1 MKKIASSLAVVILFL
16 IIASSAINAQGKHGV
31 VGKLFGKHE
40 ADVLFGKVIGSVQI
54 KTEDL
59 KKAVA
64 KGKDYIL
71 FTIKNNRL
79 VVTNEKKESLT
90 DYSDELE
97 KDEQIY
103 FFSKS
108 EVEKLLQT
116 ASVPAPITKGKKGG
130 VSSATAAAA
139 STVTAEWRAG
149 TLTLSTDT
157 ATLELSSTCPPVCF
171 D

>member
-1 MKKIASSLAVVILFL
+1 MKKIASSISVVIIFL
-16 IIASSAINAQGKHGV
+16 IIASSTLNAQGKYGV

-54 KTEDL
+54 KTDDL
-59 KKAVA
+59 KRAIA

-71 FTIKNNRL
+71 LTIKNNRL
-79 VVTNEKKESLT
+79 VVTNEKRESLRE
-90 DYSDELE
+90 DNGEGIE
-97 KDEQIY
+97 KDEHYY

-116 ASVPAPITKGKKGG
+116 AAAPAPIIKGKKGG
-130 VSSATAAAA
+130 VSSVAADA
-139 STVTAEWRAG
+139 SAITAEWRAG
-149 TLTLSTDT
+149 TLTLSTDA
-157 ATLELSSTCPPVCF
+157 ATLELISGCPPSCF